1 MQELID
7 TIVAQTGMAAE
18 KTEAALGIIFN
29 LIRAQ
34 GNQAKVRELF
44 DALPGAEDLIAKSGS
59 GGLMHKMAGGMTG
72 GPMAAISK
80 LQGLGL
86 SMSEVKLLGSATLAY
101 ARSKAGDDVVRQA
114 ASNIPGLGGFL

>member
-7 TIVAQTGMAAE
+7 TIVAQTRMTGEKAE
-18 KTEAALGIIFN
+18 QALGVVFN

-34 GNQAKVRELF
+34 GNPGKVRELF
-44 DALPGAEDLIAKSGS
+44 DALPGAEALIAKSGS
-59 GGLMHKMAGGMTG
+59 GGLMDKMGGGMMG
-72 GPMAAISK
+72 GPLVAISK

-86 SMSEVKLLGSATLAY
+86 SMAEVKILGSETLSY

>member
-7 TIVAQTGMAAE
+7 TIVAQTGLTAE
-18 KTEAALGIIFN
+18 KAEQALGIVFN

-34 GNQAKVRELF
+34 GSPAKVRELF
-44 DALPGAEDLIAKSGS
+44 DAMPGAEALITKSGG
-59 GGLMHKMAGGMTG
+59 GGLMDKMAGGMMG
-72 GPMAAISK
+72 GPLVAISK

-86 SMSEVKLLGSATLAY
+86 SMVEVKLLGSETLVF

-114 ASNIPGLGGFL
+114 VSNIPGLGGYI